1 MTTATTATTVPA
13 ASPVTTVTWKT
24 LRRRRIRLVVVA
36 LLLCA
41 VAAILL
47 GGATQTANTMFA
59 SATTAANQIATARQA
74 LTEADSDAITSLG
87 SRAAQLT
94 GPGNDYLGEITL
106 ASQSLEQVAEVNEA
120 DAAGSQS
127 LRLIGSLI
135 STYSGMIEQAN
146 ADYAGRQPQLGLAEV
161 WYASDFM
168 HMPQSGI
175 LAELSTLETAELD
188 GLRADDS
195 TFWTS
200 PWTVPLW
207 GVPAIV
213 LLMLLIRTQR
223 YLSRR
228 FQRTVNLPLAA
239 SSLLVL
245 VMLIVGPL
253 FALSADDTLAGSVD
267 GLQSITQDRDGQID
281 TLDTGQGQLAGLLGQ
296 YCSTSSAGCLATIDT
311 VRGRAPAHTSGG
323 SSETAR
329 QQPKLA
335 ADANQ
340 VAALGDQQSWAF
352 DADLGLAIGLGLG
365 ALLVVVGVLLGMRKP
380 ITEYRY
386 QA

>member
-1 MTTATTATTVPA
+1 MTTVTTPTPATTATTV
-13 ASPVTTVTWKT
+13 TWQT
-24 LRRRRIRLVVVA
+24 LRRLRISLLAVTLV
-36 LLLCA
+36 LCA
-41 VAAILL
+41 AAATLLGVAAH
-47 GGATQTANTMFA
+47 TANTMLA
-59 SATTAANQIATARQA
+59 SATTAADQIATARQA
-74 LTEADSDAITSLG
+74 LTEADSAAISSLG
-87 SRAAQLT
+87 SNTAQLT

-120 DAAGSQS
+120 GAAGSQS

-146 ADYAGRQPQLGLAEV
+146 ADYAGSQPELGLAEV

-175 LAELSTLETAELD
+175 LAELSTLEQAEQD

-195 TFWTS
+195 SFWTS

-207 GVPAIV
+207 GVPAI
-213 LLMLLIRTQR
+213 LLLVLLIRTQR

-228 FQRTVNLPLAA
+228 FQRTINPLLAL

-245 VMLIVGPL
+245 LMLIVGPL
-253 FALSADDTLAGSVD
+253 FALSADDTLARSVE
-267 GLQSITQDRDGQID
+267 GLRSITQDRDNQIH
-281 TLDTGQGQLAGLLGQ
+281 TLDTGQNQLATLLGG
-296 YCSTSSAGCLATIDT
+296 YCSTPSAGCQATIDT
-311 VRGRAPAHTSGG
+311 VRGNARATTSGG
-323 SSETAR
+323 TSQTAR

-340 VAALGDQQSWAF
+340 VATIGDQQSWAAT
-352 DADLGLAIGLGLG
+352 ADLSLAIGLGVG
-365 ALLVVVGVLLGMRKP
+365 ALLIVVGILLGMRKP
-380 ITEYRY
+380 IGEYRY

>member
-1 MTTATTATTVPA
+1 MTTATT
-13 ASPVTTVTWKT
+13 VTTMTWQT
-24 LRRRRIRLVVVA
+24 LRRQRIRLLAVA
-36 LLLCA
+36 LVLCA
-41 VAAILL
+41 TAAILL
-47 GGATQTANTMFA
+47 GVAAHTANTMLA
-59 SATTAANQIATARQA
+59 SATTAADQIATARQA
-74 LTEADSDAITSLG
+74 LTEADSAAISSLG
-87 SRAAQLT
+87 SKAAQLT

-127 LRLIGSLI
+127 LRLISSLI
-135 STYSGMIEQAN
+135 SSYSGMIEQAN
-146 ADYAGRQPQLGLAEV
+146 ADYAGSQPELGLAEV

-175 LAELSTLETAELD
+175 LAELSNLENAEQD

-207 GVPAIV
+207 GVPAI
-213 LLMLLIRTQR
+213 LLLVLLIRTQR

-228 FQRTVNLPLAA
+228 FQRTINPLLAL

-253 FALSADDTLAGSVD
+253 FALSADDTLARSVE
-267 GLQSITQDRDGQID
+267 GLKSVTQDRDHQVH
-281 TLDTGQGQLAGLLGQ
+281 TLDTGQRQLATLLGR
-296 YCSTSSAGCLATIDT
+296 YCLTPSAGCQATIDA
-311 VRGRAPAHTSGG
+311 VRDTALDTTTDT
-323 SSETAR
+323 SETAR
-329 QQPKLA
+329 KQPKLA

-340 VAALGDQQSWAF
+340 VTAIGDQQSWAAT
-352 DADLGLAIGLGLG
+352 ADLVLAIGLGVG
-365 ALLVVVGVLLGMRKP
+365 ALLIVVGVLLGMRKP
-380 ITEYRY
+380 IGEYRY